1 MERKMMNKSIWCV
14 LVLILGLFL
23 MPAPAFS
30 LDSEDIVK
38 LRKAGI
44 SGETIQTIIDQ
55 KVIETCAFTVDGI
68 LDMKKSGLSD
78 EAIRGIIKKGSFMKD
93 SAPVVYGEGTKS
105 IKSLSPQDI
114 IELKKVGV
122 SDDVIDSIVSES
134 LNNDNEEHRRA
145 WRMLDNMGLIVDGRG
160 GVLRR

>member
-1 MERKMMNKSIWCV
+1 MNKGILCV
-14 LVLILGLFL
+14 LVSILGLFL
-23 MPAPAFS
+23 MSGQAFS

-38 LRKAGI
+38 LRNAGI

-78 EAIRGIIKKGSFMKD
+78 EAIRGIIEKGSFMKD
-93 SAPVVYGEGTKS
+93 SGPVVYGEGTKS

-114 IELKKVGV
+114 IELKKAGV
-122 SDDVIDSIVSES
+122 SDEVIDSIVSGS
-134 LNNDNEEHRRA
+134 FNNDDEEHRRA

-160 GVLRR
+160 GLLRR

>member
-1 MERKMMNKSIWCV
+1 MMNKGILCV

-23 MPAPAFS
+23 MSAPAFS

-44 SGETIQTIIDQ
+44 SGETIQTIIEQ

-78 EAIRGIIKKGSFMKD
+78 EAIRGIIEKGSFMKD
-93 SAPVVYGEGTKS
+93 SAPVVYGDGTKS

-114 IELKKVGV
+114 IELKKAGV
-122 SDDVIDSIVSES
+122 SDEVIDSIASGS
-134 LNNDNEEHRRA
+134 FNNDDEEHRRA

-160 GVLRR
+160 GVLPR

>member
-1 MERKMMNKSIWCV
+1 MMNKSISCV

-23 MPAPAFS
+23 MSGPAFS

-78 EAIRGIIKKGSFMKD
+78 EAIRGIINKGSFMKD
-93 SAPVVYGEGTKS
+93 SDPVVYGDGTKS
-105 IKSLSPQDI
+105 IKSLSPKDI
-114 IELKKVGV
+114 VELKKAGV
-122 SDDVIDSIVSES
+122 SDEVIDSIVSGS
-134 LNNDNEEHRRA
+134 FNNDDEEHRRA
-145 WRMLDNMGLIVDGRG
+145 WRMLDNMGLIVDDRG

>member
-1 MERKMMNKSIWCV
+1 MMNRGILCV
-14 LVLILGLFL
+14 LVSIFGLFL
-23 MPAPAFS
+23 LSSPAFP

-44 SGETIQTIIDQ
+44 SSETIQTIIEQ

-78 EAIRGIIKKGSFMKD
+78 EDIRGIIKKGSFMKD
-93 SAPVVYGEGTKS
+93 SEPVVYGDGTKS

-114 IELKKVGV
+114 VALKKAGV
-122 SDDVIDSIVSES
+122 SDEIIDSIVSGS
-134 LNNDNEEHRRA
+134 LNGDDEEHRRA

-160 GVLRR
+160 GVLPR

>member
-1 MERKMMNKSIWCV
+1 MNRGIWTISV
-14 LVLILGLFL
+14 SILGLFL
-23 MPAPAFS
+23 TSVPAFS
-30 LDSEDIVK
+30 LDSGDIVK

-44 SGETIQTIIDQ
+44 SGETIQAIIDQ

-93 SAPVVYGEGTKS
+93 SDPVVYGEGTKS

-114 IELKKVGV
+114 VELKKAGV
-122 SDDVIDSIVSES
+122 SDEVIDSIVSGS
-134 LNNDNEEHRRA
+134 LNNDDEEHRRA

>member
-1 MERKMMNKSIWCV
+1 MNKSIWCV

>member
-1 MERKMMNKSIWCV
+1 MNKGV
-14 LVLILGLFL
+14 LCILASILGLFL
-23 MPAPAFS
+23 LSAPAFS
-30 LDSEDIVK
+30 LDSEEIVK
-38 LRKAGI
+38 LKKAGI

-78 EAIRGIIKKGSFMKD
+78 EAIRGIIEKGSFMKD
-93 SAPVVYGEGTKS
+93 SGPVVYGEGTKS

-114 IELKKVGV
+114 IELKDAGV
-122 SDDVIDSIVSES
+122 SDEVIDSIVSGS
-134 LNNDNEEHRRA
+134 FNNDDEDHRRA

-160 GVLRR
+160 GVLR